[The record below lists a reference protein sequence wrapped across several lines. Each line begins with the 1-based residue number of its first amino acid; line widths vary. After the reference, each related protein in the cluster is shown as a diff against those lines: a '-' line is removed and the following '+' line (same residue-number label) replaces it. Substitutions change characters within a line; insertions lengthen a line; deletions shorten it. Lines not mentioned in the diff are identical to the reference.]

1 MESSQYKLCV
11 KVLKR
16 LNESGVLRHIVLI
29 GSWCIPLYRE
39 YFRGSE
45 YRTSITTRDVDFF
58 VPLPLG
64 IKNRVDIET
73 VLKGLGFVIGFRGPE
88 GYISFNHPELI
99 LEFLVADRGA
109 GSDKPYKLDQLGVN
123 AQPLRFLNLLTRKLI
138 SVKVG
143 DIRISLPHPAL
154 FALHKIIVSEKR
166 SRKEKSFKDLDSA
179 VRIMTALID
188 KGEANKLKFF
198 FDGFTPKLRK
208 TIVNTLKSNGQLDL
222 AEVLY
227 G

>member
-1 MESSQYKLCV
+1 
-11 KVLKR
+11 
-16 LNESGVLRHIVLI
+16 
-29 GSWCIPLYRE
+29 
-39 YFRGSE
+39 
-45 YRTSITTRDVDFF
+45 